1 MFSWAHDT
9 ETGGIVIQPARDL
22 RKNSEVAPVWVTEL
36 QTFGVGGQIPLPA
49 DTGLPIG
56 WICRGNYFSRGQKFA
71 RRNGDKIELLQR
83 PKTLEPID
91 IDGMN
96 SKNAEILTE
105 IEAVT
110 ADTLR
115 VTLDDRGIDEVAVA
129 YSGGKD
135 SDALL
140 ALMLRTM
147 PERIARAVFADTTQ
161 EFSQTYAHVE
171 QKREALR
178 RYGIP
183 LDTAKPYLDALTGWR
198 LFGVPSRNV
207 RWCCQVCKSGA
218 LARMQTYAQAI
229 VMGARGI
236 ESKYRAGYGLETDRR
251 RQLSAA
257 PTFRP
262 IFDWSA
268 AEVWTYL
275 FFTGTKINPVYRYG
289 HHRACCVCC
298 PFSSPFEVRATEKM
312 AAEELEPYRAEYL
325 RQYPDH
331 AASFSRRYDLDGG
344 TWSRKNAQLLTGEY
358 TELEK
363 IEDNI
368 YKYTIEQN
376 YTIKDS
382 WLKLLKS
389 IYDVRIYKKDTN
401 LYYCQYF
408 TLKHTA
414 DNNRLKKLLNRI
426 FYCVGCGYCINYCSN
441 NSIYIES
448 GNIQINI
455 ETCTKCGECYS
466 LDCLRAS
473 ALRGYRRPDGGEKK

>member
-1 MFSWAHDT
+1 MLSWSHDP
-9 ETGGIVIQPARDL
+9 ETGGIIIQPARDL

-36 QTFGVGGQIPLPA
+36 QTFGIGEQITLPA
-49 DTGLPIG
+49 ETGIPIG
-56 WICRGNYFSRGQKFA
+56 WICRGNYFARGQKFA

-83 PKTLEPID
+83 PRALEPID

-96 SKNAEILTE
+96 AKNAEILTE
-105 IEAVT
+105 LEAIA

-115 VTLDDRGIDEVAVA
+115 ATLDERGIDDVIVA

-147 PERIARAVFADTTQ
+147 PERVARAVFADTTQ
-161 EFSQTYAHVE
+161 EFKHTYNHI
-171 QKREALR
+171 QKKRQALEA
-178 RYGIP
+178 YGIP
-183 LDTAKPYLDALTGWR
+183 LDTARPYLDALTGWR

-218 LARMQTYAQAI
+218 LAKLQTSRRAI

-262 IFDWSA
+262 IYDWSA
-268 AEVWTYL
+268 AEVWAYL
-275 FFTGTKINPVYRYG
+275 FFTGTKINPVYQFG
-289 HHRACCVCC
+289 HHRACCICC
-298 PFSSPFEVRATEKM
+298 PFSSPFEVRATEAM
-312 AAEELEPYRAEYL
+312 AAEDLEPYRAEYI

-331 AASFSRRYDLDGG
+331 ADSFHRRYDMDGG
-344 TWSRKNAQLLTGEY
+344 TWSRRNAQMLTGDY

-368 YKYTIEQN
+368 YKYTIPES
-376 YTIKDS
+376 YTLKDS
-382 WLKLLKS
+382 WLKLLNK
-389 IYDVRIYKKDTN
+389 IYDVRIYRKDSN
-401 LYYCQYF
+401 VYYCQYF

-414 DNNRLKKLLNRI
+414 DNSILKKLLNRI

-441 NSIYIES
+441 NSI
-448 GNIQINI
+448 NI
-455 ETCTKCGECYS
+455 EACTKCGECFAS
-466 LDCLRAS
+466 DCLRAS
-473 ALRGYRRPDGGEKK
+473 ALRGYRRPTA